1 MLFVDAGNNRVG
13 IGESSPAT
21 FLDLA
26 FTSID
31 QTDGIQI
38 HNKQFGGY
46 GGAIEW
52 VSRTAASLGG
62 GSDRLAGQI
71 QVAGANNWA
80 TDDNIE
86 SVMKFSLVEDNT
98 FRNILELNPTAEAV
112 INQDSIDMDF
122 RVESQSKTHAL
133 FVDGGTNAV
142 GINSSAPGA
151 SQTFADTSVA
161 PNFHVDSDGFSN
173 GPLFTYNNT
182 GVFLGMANDV
192 GSGTRYYITFGDSSS
207 ARYGDITSNGSV
219 MTYGGTSDHRL
230 KTNVQAM
237 SGSIDRVKNLNP
249 VTFDWISSGINAE
262 GFIAHEVQSV
272 VPDAATGTHNE
283 VDSNGKP
290 VYQQIDP
297 RHIVPLLTGALKE
310 AITKIETLEARIT
323 ALES

>member
-1 MLFVDAGNNRVG
+1 MSISVGGGITTTPLADKPAVFNENGVDA
-13 IGESSPAT
+13 
-21 FLDLA
+21 
-26 FTSID
+26 
-31 QTDGIQI
+31 
-38 HNKQFGGY
+38 
-46 GGAIEW
+46 
-52 VSRTAASLGG
+52 
-62 GSDRLAGQI
+62 
-71 QVAGANNWA
+71 
-80 TDDNIE
+80 
-86 SVMKFSLVEDNT
+86 
-98 FRNILELNPTAEAV
+98 
-112 INQDSIDMDF
+112 DF

-310 AITKIETLEARIT
+310 AITKIETLEARIA

>member
-1 MLFVDAGNNRVG
+1 MGASDALRFRHGSIETLRLKSTESVFNELSSDIDFRVESNDNTHMLFVDGGNNRVG
-13 IGESSPAT
+13 IGKAPAT
-21 FLDLA
+21 HPFEIGVYA
-26 FTSID
+26 
-31 QTDGIQI
+31 
-38 HNKQFGGY
+38 QFDTGM
-46 GGAIEW
+46 
-52 VSRTAASLGG
+52 T
-62 GSDRLAGQI
+62 
-71 QVAGANNWA
+71 
-80 TDDNIE
+80 
-86 SVMKFSLVEDNT
+86 
-98 FRNILELNPTAEAV
+98 
-112 INQDSIDMDF
+112 INETGVDADF

-310 AITKIETLEARIT
+310 AITKIETLEARIA